1 MRRQRGVSL
10 TGLILVS
17 AVLIVV
23 LLLAFKVFPVYLDYQ
38 KVQGRFKTMAEDS
51 KIRSVPTIGN
61 VKATY
66 YTQNA
71 VDEVKSF
78 DPETIQVRK
87 EGGGIVISAEYQ
99 VKVPLFR
106 NVAACFDFA
115 PSSDK

>member
-1 MRRQRGVSL
+1 MRRQRGVTL
-10 TGLILVS
+10 TGMILVCV
-17 AVLIVV
+17 VLVV
-23 LLLAFKVFPVYLDYQ
+23 ALLLAFKIIPVYLDYQ
-38 KVQGRFKTMAEDS
+38 KVQSRFKTMAADS
-51 KIRSVPTIGN
+51 KLRSSPTIGN
-61 VKATY
+61 IKAAY

-78 DPETIQVRK
+78 DAETINVRK
-87 EGGGIVISAEYQ
+87 EGSGIVISAEYQ